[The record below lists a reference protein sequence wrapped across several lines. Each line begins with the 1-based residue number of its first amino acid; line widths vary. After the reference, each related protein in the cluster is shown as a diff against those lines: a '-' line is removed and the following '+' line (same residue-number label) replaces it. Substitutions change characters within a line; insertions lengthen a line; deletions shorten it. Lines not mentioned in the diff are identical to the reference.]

1 MLICPNALQIL
12 LERLN
17 HPDTTCSVCK
27 EATALCKHTCNAHLH
42 DKLQISCL
50 QIHKSGGSHAVHD
63 AEAAQVP
70 VRPAETGI
78 DAAGSAS
85 AVLLRDIHCSL
96 LRLIQNQGVE
106 KDKKEAKAQ
115 PVTAKLFSPDSG
127 GSVPWTAQLAQ
138 LILVAPPTKAAAAAK
153 VCSHTLILVKLTCC
167 HLSFHV
173 NLMQLLDF
181 GLITL
186 HYTNR
191 GEDQPQV
198 QALWMNTS
206 ISL

>member
-1 MLICPNALQIL
+1 
-12 LERLN
+12 
-17 HPDTTCSVCK
+17 
-27 EATALCKHTCNAHLH
+27 
-42 DKLQISCL
+42 
-50 QIHKSGGSHAVHD
+50 
-63 AEAAQVP
+63 
-70 VRPAETGI
+70 
-78 DAAGSAS
+78 
-85 AVLLRDIHCSL
+85 VLLRDIHCSL

>member
-1 MLICPNALQIL
+1 MQICMT
-12 LERLN
+12 R
-17 HPDTTCSVCK
+17 CK
-27 EATALCKHTCNAHLH
+27 FHACRTYE
-42 DKLQISCL
+42 
-50 QIHKSGGSHAVHD
+50 SGSSHAVHN

-138 LILVAPPTKAAAAAK
+138 LILAAPPTKAAAAAK
-153 VCSHTLILVKLTCC
+153 VCTRTLMLVNLTCC
-167 HLSFHV
+167 HLSCHV
-173 NLMQLLDF
+173 ILMQLLEF
-181 GLITL
+181 GFVTL
-186 HYTNR
+186 PSPKS
-191 GEDQPQV
+191 GEV
-198 QALWMNTS
+198 QTQLKALWIHTS
-206 ISL
+206 ICL

>member
-1 MLICPNALQIL
+1 MQ
-12 LERLN
+12 
-17 HPDTTCSVCK
+17 TCMTRCK
-27 EATALCKHTCNAHLH
+27 SRACKTY
-42 DKLQISCL
+42 D
-50 QIHKSGGSHAVHD
+50 SGSSHAVHD

-153 VCSHTLILVKLTCC
+153 VCLHILILVKLTCC
-167 HLSFHV
+167 HLSCKFDATVGFRTHHPAFSPKWRSSSPSASS
-173 NLMQLLDF
+173 LDE
-181 GLITL
+181 
-186 HYTNR
+186 H
-191 GEDQPQV
+191 QHKPV
-198 QALWMNTS
+198 SM
-206 ISL
+206 

>member
-1 MLICPNALQIL
+1 MLAK
-12 LERLN
+12 
-17 HPDTTCSVCK
+17 TS
-27 EATALCKHTCNAHLH
+27 
-42 DKLQISCL
+42 
-50 QIHKSGGSHAVHD
+50 KSGISHAVHD

-138 LILVAPPTKAAAAAK
+138 LVLVAPPTKAAAAAK
-153 VCSHTLILVKLTCC
+153 VCLQTLMLVKLTCC
-167 HLSFHV
+167 HLSLHIH
-173 NLMQLLDF
+173 LPQLLEF
-181 GLITL
+181 GFVTL
-186 HYTNR
+186 HS
-191 GEDQPQV
+191 PQSGQV
-198 QALWMNTS
+198 RPQGQARWSWMNTS
-206 ISL
+206 TSL